1 MKKIIVI
8 VILGIL
14 SLGGLAFGDTVR
26 VTIKRERTP
35 DREYYQQNS
44 SGGTEKVK
52 EYRDGTTV
60 KEGFR
65 YEEGKGIIKY
75 NEPVPKTQPQTQNPK
90 EKSRGK

>member
-1 MKKIIVI
+1 MK
-8 VILGIL
+8 ILGIVMGIL
-14 SLGGLAFGDTVR
+14 VIGTSVWGSER
-26 VTIKRERTP
+26 ITIRRERTP
-35 DREYYQQNS
+35 DREYYQ
-44 SGGTEKVK
+44 GTEKVK

>member
-1 MKKIIVI
+1 MKKLIMVL
-8 VILGIL
+8 ILGIL
-14 SLGGLAFGDTVR
+14 SLGVAFGSER
-26 VTIKRERTP
+26 ITIRRERTP

-52 EYRDGTTV
+52 EYRNGQTV

-65 YEEGKGIIKY
+65 YESGKGIIKY
-75 NEPVPKTQPQTQNPK
+75 NEPVPQPQNQETK

>member
-44 SGGTEKVK
+44 SGDTEKVK
-52 EYRDGTTV
+52 EYRNGQTV

-65 YEEGKGIIKY
+65 YESGKGIIKY
-75 NEPVPKTQPQTQNPK
+75 NEPVRQPQTQETK

>member
-8 VILGIL
+8 VMGIL
-14 SLGGLAFGDTVR
+14 VIGMSVWGSER
-26 VTIKRERTP
+26 ITIRRERTP
-35 DREYYQQNS
+35 DREYYQ
-44 SGGTEKVK
+44 GTEKVK

-75 NEPVPKTQPQTQNPK
+75 NEPVPQPQNQETK

>member
-1 MKKIIVI
+1 MKKLICGIII
-8 VILGIL
+8 G
-14 SLGGLAFGDTVR
+14 SLVSGGLAFGSER
-26 VTIKRERTP
+26 ITIRRERTP

-52 EYRDGTTV
+52 EYRNGQTV

-65 YEEGKGIIKY
+65 YESGKGIIKY
-75 NEPVPKTQPQTQNPK
+75 NEAVQSQPQNQETK

>member
-8 VILGIL
+8 VMGIL
-14 SLGGLAFGDTVR
+14 VIGTSVWGSER
-26 VTIKRERTP
+26 ITIRRERTP

-52 EYRDGTTV
+52 EYRNGQTV

-75 NEPVPKTQPQTQNPK
+75 NEPVPQPQDSRPK

>member
-1 MKKIIVI
+1 MKKI
-8 VILGIL
+8 LGIVMGIL
-14 SLGGLAFGDTVR
+14 VIGTSVWGSETVIIR
-26 VTIKRERTP
+26 RERTP
-35 DREYYQQNS
+35 DREYYQ
-44 SGGTEKVK
+44 GTEKVK

-75 NEPVPKTQPQTQNPK
+75 NEPVQQPQTQDTRPK

>member
-1 MKKIIVI
+1 MK
-8 VILGIL
+8 ILGIIIGVL
-14 SLGGLAFGDTVR
+14 VIGSSVWGSER
-26 VTIKRERTP
+26 ITIRRERTP
-35 DREYYQQNS
+35 DREYYQ
-44 SGGTEKVK
+44 GTEKVK

-75 NEPVPKTQPQTQNPK
+75 NEPVRQPQTQDTRPK

>member
-1 MKKIIVI
+1 MKKLICGIII
-8 VILGIL
+8 G
-14 SLGGLAFGDTVR
+14 SLVSGGLAFGAER
-26 VTIKRERTP
+26 ITIRRERTP
-35 DREYYQQNS
+35 DREYWQQ
-44 SGGTEKVK
+44 GPTGLEKVK

-75 NEPVPKTQPQTQNPK
+75 NEPVPKSSDPDSRPK

>member
-14 SLGGLAFGDTVR
+14 MVGASVWGSETVIIR
-26 VTIKRERTP
+26 RERTP
-35 DREYYQQNS
+35 DREYYQ
-44 SGGTEKVK
+44 GTEKVK

-75 NEPVPKTQPQTQNPK
+75 NEPVPKPQPQDSRPK

>member
-8 VILGIL
+8 VIVILGIVTGVWG
-14 SLGGLAFGDTVR
+14 SETVIIR
-26 VTIKRERTP
+26 RERTP
-35 DREYYQQNS
+35 DREYYQ
-44 SGGTEKVK
+44 GTEKVK

>member
-8 VILGIL
+8 VILGIVTGVWG
-14 SLGGLAFGDTVR
+14 SETVIIR
-26 VTIKRERTP
+26 RERTP

-52 EYRDGTTV
+52 EYRNGQTV

-75 NEPVPKTQPQTQNPK
+75 NEPVPKPQPQDSRPK

>member
-1 MKKIIVI
+1 MK
-8 VILGIL
+8 ILGIVMGIL
-14 SLGGLAFGDTVR
+14 VIGTSVWGSER
-26 VTIKRERTP
+26 ITIRRERTP
-35 DREYYQQNS
+35 DREYYQ
-44 SGGTEKVK
+44 GTEKVK

-75 NEPVPKTQPQTQNPK
+75 NEPVPQPQTQNPK

>member
-1 MKKIIVI
+1 MKKIIVRVMGVL
-8 VILGIL
+8 VIGASVWGSERI
-14 SLGGLAFGDTVR
+14 
-26 VTIKRERTP
+26 TIRRERTP

-52 EYRDGTTV
+52 EYRNGQTV

-75 NEPVPKTQPQTQNPK
+75 NEPVQSQPQDSRPK

>member
-1 MKKIIVI
+1 MKKLICGIII
-8 VILGIL
+8 G
-14 SLGGLAFGDTVR
+14 SLVSGGLAFGSER
-26 VTIKRERTP
+26 ITIRRERTP
-35 DREYYQQNS
+35 DREYWQQNS

-52 EYRDGTTV
+52 EYRNGQTV

-75 NEPVPKTQPQTQNPK
+75 NEPVRQPQNQETK

>member
-1 MKKIIVI
+1 MK
-8 VILGIL
+8 ILGIVMGIL
-14 SLGGLAFGDTVR
+14 VIGASVWGSER
-26 VTIKRERTP
+26 ITIRRERTP

-75 NEPVPKTQPQTQNPK
+75 NEPVRQPQTQDTRPK

>member
-1 MKKIIVI
+1 MKKLICGIII
-8 VILGIL
+8 G
-14 SLGGLAFGDTVR
+14 SLVSGGLAFGSER
-26 VTIKRERTP
+26 ITIRRERTP

-52 EYRDGTTV
+52 EYRNGQTV

-65 YEEGKGIIKY
+65 YESGKGIIKY
-75 NEPVPKTQPQTQNPK
+75 NEAVRQPQNQETK

>member
-1 MKKIIVI
+1 MKKLICGIII
-8 VILGIL
+8 G
-14 SLGGLAFGDTVR
+14 SLVSGGLAFGSER
-26 VTIKRERTP
+26 ITIRRERTP

-52 EYRDGTTV
+52 EYRNGQTV

-65 YEEGKGIIKY
+65 YESGKGIIKY
-75 NEPVPKTQPQTQNPK
+75 NEPVRQPQNQETK

>member
-1 MKKIIVI
+1 MKKLICGII
-8 VILGIL
+8 ILGMVIG
-14 SLGGLAFGDTVR
+14 SSVWGSETVIIR
-26 VTIKRERTP
+26 RERTP
-35 DREYYQQNS
+35 DREYYQ
-44 SGGTEKVK
+44 GTEKVK

-75 NEPVPKTQPQTQNPK
+75 NEPVPKPQPQNQETK

>member
-14 SLGGLAFGDTVR
+14 SLGGLAFGSER
-26 VTIKRERTP
+26 ITIRRERTP

-52 EYRDGTTV
+52 EYRNGQTV
-60 KEGFR
+60 KEDFR

-75 NEPVPKTQPQTQNPK
+75 NEPVRQPQNQETK

>member
-14 SLGGLAFGDTVR
+14 MVGASVWGSETVIIR
-26 VTIKRERTP
+26 RERTP
-35 DREYYQQNS
+35 DREYYQ
-44 SGGTEKVK
+44 GTEKVK
-52 EYRDGTTV
+52 EYRDGQKV

-75 NEPVPKTQPQTQNPK
+75 NEPVPKSNPDKGK

>member
-1 MKKIIVI
+1 MKKLIIVI
-8 VILGIL
+8 VILGI
-14 SLGGLAFGDTVR
+14 
-26 VTIKRERTP
+26 VTSVWGSERIIIRRERTP
-35 DREYYQQNS
+35 DREYYQ
-44 SGGTEKVK
+44 GTEKVK

>member
-8 VILGIL
+8 VMGIL
-14 SLGGLAFGDTVR
+14 VIGTSVWGSER
-26 VTIKRERTP
+26 ITIRRERTP
-35 DREYYQQNS
+35 DREYYQ
-44 SGGTEKVK
+44 GTEKVK

-75 NEPVPKTQPQTQNPK
+75 NEAVPKTQPQNQETK